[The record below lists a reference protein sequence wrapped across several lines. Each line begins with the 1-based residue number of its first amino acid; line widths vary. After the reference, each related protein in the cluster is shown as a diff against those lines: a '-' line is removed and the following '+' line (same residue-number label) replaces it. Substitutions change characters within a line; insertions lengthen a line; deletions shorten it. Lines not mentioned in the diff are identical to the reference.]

1 MGPRMR
7 QMLATLC
14 VASSFTL
21 VALGGSVPT
30 GGFHLGTLSVAGPST
45 IMGPIL
51 DTVVVSH
58 DVEGTSCEE
67 LGGTQTHVY
76 CTFLQCLQGPA
87 ALHPL
92 LLHHGAIKLVVGPA
106 RNLRPLA

>member
-1 MGPRMR
+1 MR
-7 QMLATLC
+7 QILATLC
-14 VASSFTL
+14 VASSLAL

-30 GGFHLGTLSVAGPST
+30 GGFHLRTISIAGPST
-45 IMGPIL
+45 IMGHVL

-76 CTFLQCLQGPA
+76 CTFLQCLQGPT
-87 ALHPL
+87 ALHPW
-92 LLHHGAIKLVVGPA
+92 LLHHGAIKLVVAPA
-106 RNLRPLA
+106 CNLRPLA